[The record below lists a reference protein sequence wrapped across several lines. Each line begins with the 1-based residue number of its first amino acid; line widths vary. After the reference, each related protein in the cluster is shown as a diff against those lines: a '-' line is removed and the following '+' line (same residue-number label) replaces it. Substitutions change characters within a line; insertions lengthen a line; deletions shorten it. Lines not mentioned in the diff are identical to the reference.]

1 MINIL
6 CALRAEAEEI
16 IKEYELKKI
25 KDKPYEI
32 YVSDEIRLIISGIG
46 KINAAGATS
55 FILSDTNIDFN
66 EADIFINLGICGSL
80 NKTYKVGDLFLCN
93 KVLDYETR
101 DSFFTDILIDYGLF
115 EASIQTIGCVNE
127 QYDFLEDLVD
137 MEAAAVFKIASKF
150 LYTHQIYVLKLVSDL
165 AYKKNNKKLSKEFVK
180 QLIKNKLGSII
191 DFINLTVSFLKNNP
205 PFFQMRDFDL
215 IDEVSDFLKLT
226 FSQKEQLKNAYC
238 FYKSNK
244 GCEPAFIKE
253 FLIIK
258 PENTKERDAIFDRIK
273 RKLYS

>member
-6 CALRAEAEEI
+6 CALKAEAEEI

-137 MEAAAVFKIASKF
+137 MEASAVFKIASKF

-165 AYKKNNKKLSKEFVK
+165 AYKKNNEKLSKEFVK

-215 IDEVSDFLKLT
+215 IEEVSDFLKLT
-226 FSQKEQLKNAYC
+226 FSQKEQLKNAFC

-244 GCEPAFIKE
+244 CCEPAFIKE
-253 FLIIK
+253 FLIVK